1 MAFLP
6 QRTYSRW
13 TLVLTALGV
22 FVVGGF
28 YLRERA
34 AIFNEGLGAL
44 ACAATTANVALP
56 FKYPFSV
63 DGRLEEVGVLEN
75 SSSPYWWVS
84 SGAFLDL
91 KGGLGRTNQ
100 GDLGLNSKW
109 QLLYNKNNPID
120 TDGGLHPQNIFRMT
134 TRAKWQDASHEI
146 FYRIDR
152 NQLSASVSRNASNG
166 LLQMTRYVDQNNLYY
181 TGLRVDGYAVIKK
194 KIGGKYYTMYYK
206 PYFNVV
212 KKYDRLLNP
221 NLLPLDTWIGLK
233 TVTKNLDASRVS
245 ITFYSDVGR
254 TGTWTQIA
262 SVIDDGKAYGGPA
275 LTAAGVS
282 GLRTDFM
289 DVSMDDFA
297 VTAAP

>member
-1 MAFLP
+1 MVLFQ

-13 TLVLTALGV
+13 TLVLAAVSV
-22 FVVGGF
+22 FVIGGF
-28 YLRERA
+28 YLRERG

-44 ACAATTANVALP
+44 ACAATSANVSLP

-63 DGRLEEVGVLEN
+63 DGRLEEIGALEN

-120 TDGGLHPQNIFRMT
+120 TDLGLHPQNIFRMT
-134 TRAKWQDASHEI
+134 TRSKWQDASHEI
-146 FYRIDR
+146 SYRIDR

-166 LLQMTRYVDQNNLYY
+166 LLQMTRYLDQNNLYY

-194 KIGGKYYTMYYK
+194 KIGGKYFTMYYK
-206 PYFNVV
+206 PFFATK

-221 NLLPLDTWIGLK
+221 NVLPADMWIGLK
-233 TVTKNLDASRVS
+233 TVTKNLDANRVS
-245 ITFYSDVGR
+245 IKFYADVGK
-254 TGTWTQIA
+254 TGSWTLIA
-262 SVIDDGKAYGGPA
+262 DVTDDGVSYGGPA
-275 LTAAGVS
+275 LTAAGYS